1 MTAAVMPE
9 SAITEQAMQLLNFTD
24 KLDITLLD
32 SVVHCFYY
40 TMGPEV

>member
-1 MTAAVMPE
+1 MTAAVVPE
-9 SAITEQAMQLLNFTD
+9 SAFTEQAMQLLNFTG

-32 SVVHCFYY
+32 SIVHCFYF